1 MDKKGI
7 DYEKMY
13 KEAVIKMRLFFKKYN
28 GLVISEDGTM
38 YKDLLE
44 IFPDIARLED
54 GQLLEFLADLAK
66 DSVWH
71 NADEEP
77 QIGRNIVMCHYD
89 HMYSGEYLGER
100 FFDREKRTL
109 MSDSKWAYFDD
120 LLKL

>member
-1 MDKKGI
+1 M

-44 IFPDIARLED
+44 IFPDIARLEN
-54 GQLLEFLADLAK
+54 GQLMEFLADFAK
-66 DSVWH
+66 EEPTTSVWH
-71 NADEEP
+71 ETRSEEP
-77 QIGRNIVMCHYD
+77 IVGCNIVMWHYN
-89 HMYSGEYLGER
+89 HMYSGEYRGER
-100 FFDREKRTL
+100 FFGREKRTL